1 MQLAI
6 TNHAVERFKERVGS
20 ADILTDDAVRS
31 VIKMRVEAAF
41 LDGTVMDHPGFP
53 ERRLIPFQVGQ
64 DTLVL
69 ALGPNDT
76 KFPGEW
82 AVIGVLHSR
91 EVGRKSSGATLGDT
105 ISSSMREQLLQKVL
119 PQKSKF
125 LVRISGGPEMYDVKD
140 EEDLDALLARRKPK
154 PEDVEI
160 FERKK

>member
-6 TNHAVERFKERVGS
+6 TNHAVERFKERVVS
-20 ADILTDDAVRS
+20 ADALTDDAVRA

-41 LDGTVMDHPGFP
+41 LDGAVMDHPGFP
-53 ERRLIPFQVGQ
+53 ERRLIPFQAGQ
-64 DTLVL
+64 DDLVL

-91 EVGRKSSGATLGDT
+91 EIGRKSSGATLGDLV
-105 ISSSMREQLLQKVL
+105 SDKLREQLMQKVL
-119 PQKSKF
+119 PQKTQF
-125 LVRISGGPEMYDVKD
+125 LVRIGGSSETYDVKD
-140 EEDLDALLARRKPK
+140 EEDLEALLARRKPK